1 MPGTTSNERPKS
13 TTVTT
18 RIPVHLKE
26 RWQRA
31 AVIRGVTL
39 TDFMITAANNAT
51 TEVFREEERI
61 ELSARDRKMLCE
73 MLSRPPQP
81 IEGIKTAVGA
91 WRNHKREREEKNL

>member
-1 MPGTTSNERPKS
+1 MPSTASSERPKS

-26 RWQRA
+26 RWQHA
-31 AVIRGVTL
+31 AAIRGVTL

-51 TEVFREEERI
+51 TEIFKEEEKI
-61 ELSARDRKMLCE
+61 ELSARDQRLLGE

-81 IEGIKTAVGA
+81 IEGILTAVGA
-91 WRNHKREREEKNL
+91 WKNHKREREKNL

>member
-1 MPGTTSNERPKS
+1 MLGAVSNERPKN

-31 AVIRGVTL
+31 AAIRGVTL

-51 TEVFREEERI
+51 IEIFTEEERI
-61 ELSARDRKMLCE
+61 ELSARDRKLLSE
-73 MLSRPPQP
+73 MLSMPPQP
-81 IEGIKTAVGA
+81 SEGIRAAIGA
-91 WRNHKREREEKNL
+91 WRNHKREREEKNS